1 MSRDPDPA
9 RSLEIDLVEPCA
21 AWRDR
26 LPDAAALCIA
36 AARRAFAAVTLR
48 PAGAAELAIVLGDD
62 LLVRSLNRQWRGRD
76 GATNVLS
83 FPALDGVL
91 PPGAPLLLGDV
102 VLAYETIAREAADQ
116 GKPLADH
123 LQHLVV
129 HGTLHLLGF
138 DHEET
143 EAAERMEALETCV
156 LSGLGV
162 ADPYSP
168 ADSADPPR
176 QEASNG

>member
-1 MSRDPDPA
+1 MNADPDPA
-9 RSLEIDLVEPCA
+9 RSLEIDLAEPCA
-21 AWRDR
+21 AWREH

-36 AARRAFAAVTLR
+36 AARRAFEAVTLR
-48 PAGAAELAIVLGDD
+48 PAGAAELSIVLGDD
-62 LLVRSLNRQWRGRD
+62 LLVRSLNRQWRGKDR
-76 GATNVLS
+76 ATNVLS
-83 FPALDGVL
+83 FSALDEEL

-102 VLAYETIAREAADQ
+102 VLAYETIAREAAEQ

-138 DHEET
+138 DHEEA
-143 EAAERMEALETCV
+143 EAAARMEALETGV

-162 ADPYSP
+162 ADPYGT

-176 QEASNG
+176 REATNG